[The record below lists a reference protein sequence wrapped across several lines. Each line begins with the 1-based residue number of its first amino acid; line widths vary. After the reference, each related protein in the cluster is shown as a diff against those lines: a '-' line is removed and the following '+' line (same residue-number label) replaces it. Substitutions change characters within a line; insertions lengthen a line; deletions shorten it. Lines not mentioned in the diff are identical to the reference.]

1 VDRKEDGGKKMAS
14 YTESLLSCDSDTD
27 SCFTE
32 KYEEKAAEIRL
43 RYAALLIQRWWRDRV
58 DEEGPSL
65 QDEIDYEEYRQGMR
79 LWLHEEED
87 EYQQWL
93 TSN

>member
-1 VDRKEDGGKKMAS
+1 MAS

-32 KYEEKAAEIRL
+32 KYENHVASFRL
-43 RYAALLIQRWWRDRV
+43 RYAALLIQRWWRERADAPTLQ
-58 DEEGPSL
+58 EEL
-65 QDEIDYEEYRQGMR
+65 DYEEYRQGLAR
-79 LWLHEEED
+79 WAHEEEE

-93 TSN
+93 LTSG